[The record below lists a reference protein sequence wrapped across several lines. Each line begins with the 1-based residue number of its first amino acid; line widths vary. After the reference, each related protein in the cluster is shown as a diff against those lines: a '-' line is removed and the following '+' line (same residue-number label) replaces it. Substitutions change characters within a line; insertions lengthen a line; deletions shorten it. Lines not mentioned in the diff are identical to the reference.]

1 MKKRTIYSE
10 QSQELHKL
18 FEEAGTSE
26 KVMCV
31 PMDYAKKEHVVMFCN
46 GHGDILRKPFSV
58 KNNPE
63 GITYLSDQVLRSC
76 EHRNIHRNHVF
87 FGCEDPGSYA
97 VNFINALRSKG
108 WLVAGINAKDAKKQR
123 DNRTGVKS

>member
-1 MKKRTIYSE
+1 
-10 QSQELHKL
+10 
-18 FEEAGTSE
+18 
-26 KVMCV
+26 
-31 PMDYAKKEHVVMFCN
+31 MFCN

-76 EHRNIHRNHVF
+76 ERRNIHRNDVF

-123 DNRTGVKS
+123 DNMQASADRLDLMGIAKTVLNRRGGLYPLPIGSVP